1 MCSRSWSG
9 TSFPRLSTNSLLLMI
24 RPSRTMSTCTP
35 AMVSSRK
42 NPMTSASR
50 LRELTACCLSHSPFI
65 VSIRALIRPALSKSS
80 SAAASC
86 ISCESS
92 STNSRWLPERKR
104 SIRLTL
110 AAYCSGVTRP
120 QHAPGPKPTCASKH
134 GRTSVAKHA
143 SESFSS
149 LRFSERQSAQLE
161 EHNGTTR
168 LAMSTMRRAARLS
181 V

>member
-1 MCSRSWSG
+1 MCSKSWSG
-9 TSFPRLSTNSLLLMI
+9 TSLPRLSTNSLLLMM

-42 NPMTSASR
+42 KPMTSASR
-50 LRELTACCLSHSPFI
+50 LRELTACCLSHKLFM
-65 VSIRALIRPALSKSS
+65 VSIRALMRPARSKSS
-80 SAAASC
+80 SEAASC
-86 ISCESS
+86 ISWESS

-134 GRTSVAKHA
+134 GRASDAKHA
-143 SESFSS
+143 SGFFSN
-149 LRFSERQSAQLE
+149 LRFRERQSAQLD
-161 EHNGTTR
+161 EHKGTTR
-168 LAMSTMRRAARLS
+168 RAMSTMRRAARLS

>member
-1 MCSRSWSG
+1 
-9 TSFPRLSTNSLLLMI
+9 MI

-110 AAYCSGVTRP
+110 AAILLGRDATAAR
-120 QHAPGPKPTCASKH
+120 PGPQAH
-134 GRTSVAKHA
+134 MRIEARTDVGGQA
-143 SESFSS
+143 
-149 LRFSERQSAQLE
+149 RERILLEFALQLTPISAARSAQRHRPAWRCRPCVE
-161 EHNGTTR
+161 
-168 LAMSTMRRAARLS
+168 RRGYRYRDRNS
-181 V
+181 VCPRDASHACI